1 MVEGGGDGGGDSA
14 AGEVG
19 AGEGGGDGG
28 GDGGGGEG
36 GGSEGG
42 GNGGGDGGVVRV
54 AEARVVAMAE
64 ETAVV
69 ASVAE
74 ARVVARAKE
83 TAESVRV
90 EEARVVATAEET
102 ARVAEARVV
111 AKAEEMAA
119 ELSVP
124 YKAQNCA
131 AAHEWPNLLQANEN
145 SVDIASIGQ
154 RRHRATK
161 RSEGARGERGAG
173 SSPGQPNRPVRPRPS
188 PPTPSD
194 PPQSLIA
201 PRRESLSTRLTITA
215 DQSTKAVPH
224 RAPARA
230 TEGSQVCGAPEDAFV
245 PTRPPSSPLVRCQ
258 HARALRRPCPSL
270 VASPCLPSVD
280 RNFL

>member
-1 MVEGGGDGGGDSA
+1 M
-14 AGEVG
+14 
-19 AGEGGGDGG
+19 
-28 GDGGGGEG
+28 
-36 GGSEGG
+36 
-42 GNGGGDGGVVRV
+42 
-54 AEARVVAMAE
+54 
-64 ETAVV
+64 
-69 ASVAE
+69 
-74 ARVVARAKE
+74 
-83 TAESVRV
+83 
-90 EEARVVATAEET
+90 ATAEET

-111 AKAEEMAA
+111 AKVEETAA

-258 HARALRRPCPSL
+258 HARARCGAPVQAWLQAPACRALTGTSYEKWHKIKILCVGVCKESTACGKL
-270 VASPCLPSVD
+270 S
-280 RNFL
+280 FGE